1 MGLSLCGMI
10 AVHPNTNNA
19 RAVRDA
25 TPDDILHILSLNDAQ
40 VTGAVVEWYEGTVE
54 RLAG

>member
-1 MGLSLCGMI
+1 MWI
-10 AVHPNTNNA
+10 AVHPDTTNA

-25 TPDDILHILSLNDAQ
+25 TPDDIVHILNDAQ

-54 RLAG
+54 GLAG